1 MTPLVT
7 IEALRDRLRIDEEV
21 SSPDLQRIAE
31 EATAIVIDFL
41 KRPNHGWT
49 VETVPAQVR
58 TTIFMVAQGID
69 IGEPE
74 PLSRG
79 VKDLL
84 RRMRHP
90 AVA

>member
-41 KRPNHGWT
+41 KRPDHGWT

-58 TTIFMVAQGID
+58 TAIFMVAQAID

-84 RRMRHP
+84 RRMRDP
-90 AVA
+90 ACA